1 MKLLAAIYGFEITR
15 SISFGTCCI
24 EPITNSYDE
33 AHRLARDLEAYHL
46 TATLVGDALPE
57 DERFKLEGVLCFIE
71 HLDVIVFPAAQLI
84 DDAEPSASRLPT
96 ILRRQ
101 RRNNGGGAVIG
112 EDTFFR
118 QSRSD
123 FLALAMSKLCDDAFC
138 KSTKFNIL
146 LYKCVE
152 TFRQRSPFL
161 EITYFLLFSGLESFA
176 RASLNDTT
184 TRNASKPIYGL
195 LNSYGLSVLLDD
207 QSNLPRSIATYTRL
221 RNSLFH
227 NSEFRATV
235 RVGGSDIQLDA
246 SAYLF
251 HLSML
256 VSLTILKAVGFDD
269 GHTNWDAWIDRQL
282 HR

>member
-1 MKLLAAIYGFEITR
+1 MRLLAAIYGFEITR
-15 SISFGTCCI
+15 SISFGTCRI
-24 EPITNSYDE
+24 EPITDSYEE
-33 AHRLARDLEAYHL
+33 AHTLARDLEAYHL

-57 DERFKLEGVLCFIE
+57 DERFKLEGVLSFIE

-84 DDAEPSASRLPT
+84 DSAEPSASRLPT
-96 ILRRQ
+96 TLRRQ
-101 RRNNGGGAVIG
+101 RRNSGGGAVIG
-112 EDTFFR
+112 KDAFFR

-123 FLALAMSKLCDDAFC
+123 FLTLAMSKLGDDAFC

-146 LYKCVE
+146 LFKCAE
-152 TFRQRSPFL
+152 TFRQRSPFV

-184 TRNASKPIYGL
+184 TRNASKPIYRL
-195 LNSYGLSVLLDD
+195 LNSYGLNVLLDD
-207 QSNLPRSIATYTRL
+207 QNNLPRSIATYTRL

-227 NSEFRATV
+227 NSEFRAIV